1 MFSGARMSI
10 NAAVP
15 DAGLI
20 GSWSP
25 GIGDPTVAGWATT
38 FLHLATVVQTWR
50 VMRRIDP
57 VSFEWTVW
65 RLLLVCMFALGINKQ
80 LDLQT
85 AFTEVGWIL
94 AHKQGWYD
102 DRQEV
107 QKMFIAGLCGAAA
120 AGCVAIAVAA
130 YHMPPSTRLA
140 LCGIVFLTTFVLV
153 RASSFH
159 HVDILLNTRT
169 IGLKVNWILENGGI
183 LLVTLAAGLRLA
195 RASASERAANAHLP
209 DVPGVNSPS
218 DSRTVQPLR
227 PGA

>member
-1 MFSGARMSI
+1 MFSGVRMYI
-10 NAAVP
+10 NATVP

-25 GIGDPTVAGWATT
+25 GIGDPTVAGWTTT
-38 FLHLATVVQTWR
+38 FLYFATVVQIWR

-65 RLLLVCMFALGINKQ
+65 RLLLVCMFALGVNKQ

-85 AFTEVGWIL
+85 AFTEVGRIL

-120 AGCVAIAVAA
+120 AGCVAIAVVA

-140 LCGIVFLTTFVLV
+140 LCGIVGLTAFVLI

-159 HVDILLNTRT
+159 HVDILLSTRT
-169 IGLKVNWILENGGI
+169 IGFKVNWILENGGI
-183 LLVTLAAGLRLA
+183 LLVMLAGSLRLA

-209 DVPGVNSPS
+209 DVPHVNSPS
-218 DSRTVQPLR
+218 DSRPVQPLR

>member
-10 NAAVP
+10 NTAAP
-15 DAGLI
+15 DA
-20 GSWSP
+20 
-25 GIGDPTVAGWATT
+25 
-38 FLHLATVVQTWR
+38 
-50 VMRRIDP
+50 
-57 VSFEWTVW
+57 
-65 RLLLVCMFALGINKQ
+65 
-80 LDLQT
+80 
-85 AFTEVGWIL
+85 EVGRIL

-140 LCGIVFLTTFVLV
+140 LCGIVVLTAFVLI

-159 HVDILLNTRT
+159 QVDILLNTRT

-209 DVPGVNSPS
+209 DVPSVNSPS
-218 DSRTVQPLR
+218 DSRAVRPLR